1 MRRPYP
7 AASRVLSAHGT
18 QAWLQGSPPVVAHL
32 KGRDLKPVAG
42 DWAIV
47 DWTHNPP
54 LISDLLPQRNRIL
67 RSEGPKT
74 KVLAA
79 NVDLAILVIAGHPLF
94 SPDLSLRVLAS
105 LQAESI
111 PVVIAMNKADL
122 TESHHRARD
131 HLLALLPAYDR
142 PVDEEGK
149 ASESGLA
156 SVRVCD
162 ISCKEGNFAN
172 GIDAL
177 ENHMQR
183 LATEAK
189 TNETPPTFALI
200 GQSGMGKSSL
210 LNRLVPEASAQTQAI
225 SEALQT
231 GRHTTTVSRGYA
243 WAPRASDPPAWVIDT
258 PGFQRFGLSHL
269 SASQVAEIFP
279 EWSDITARNACRF
292 YNCQHQ
298 HEPGCAIQAE
308 IRALEKE
315 NPQRSRHLALR
326 REAWVSLIQS
336 L

>member
-1 MRRPYP
+1 MHRPHP

-18 QAWLQGSPPVVAHL
+18 QAWLQASPPVVAHL

-47 DWTHNPP
+47 DWTHDPP

-79 NVDLAILVIAGHPLF
+79 NIDLAILVIAGHPLF
-94 SPDLSLRVLAS
+94 SPELSLRVLAS

-111 PVVIAMNKADL
+111 PVVITLNKADL
-122 TESHHRARD
+122 TESHQRAWG
-131 HLLALLPAYDR
+131 HLQALLPAYDNAR
-142 PVDEEGK
+142 PAGLP
-149 ASESGLA
+149 SELA
-156 SVRVCD
+156 GMNICE
-162 ISCKEGNFAN
+162 ISCKDTGHTE
-172 GIDAL
+172 GIDPL
-177 ENHMQR
+177 LQQMQR
-183 LATEAK
+183 LIGETTTEE
-189 TNETPPTFALI
+189 ETPPTFALI

-210 LNRLVPEASAQTQAI
+210 LNRLIPEAAAQTQAI

-243 WAPRASDPPAWVIDT
+243 WAPTPSYEPAWVIDT

-269 SASQVAEIFP
+269 SVSQIAEVFP
-279 EWSDITARNACRF
+279 EWSDIQTRSACRF

-298 HEPGCAIQAE
+298 HEPGCAIKAE
-308 IRALEKE
+308 IAGLEETDPERGK
-315 NPQRSRHLALR
+315 HLALR
-326 REAWVSLIQS
+326 REAWLGLIEA

>member
-1 MRRPYP
+1 MRRPHP

-18 QAWLQGSPPVVAHL
+18 QAWLDASPPVVAHL

-47 DWTHNPP
+47 DWTHHPP

-79 NVDLAILVIAGHPLF
+79 NIDLAILVIAGHPLF
-94 SPDLSLRVLAS
+94 SPELSLRVLAS

-111 PVVIAMNKADL
+111 PVVIALNKTDL
-122 TESHHRARD
+122 TESRQRAWD
-131 HLLALLPAYDR
+131 HLQALLPAYDT
-142 PVDEEGK
+142 
-149 ASESGLA
+149 ATNAGLPSQWPA
-156 SVRVCD
+156 VRVCE
-162 ISCKEGNFAN
+162 ISCKNTDSTE
-172 GIDAL
+172 GIDPL
-177 ENHMQR
+177 RQRMQR
-183 LATEAK
+183 LMTESTAE
-189 TNETPPTFALI
+189 ETPPTFALI

-210 LNRLVPEASAQTQAI
+210 LNRLIPEASAQTQAI

-243 WAPRASDPPAWVIDT
+243 WAPIPSGRPAWVIDT

-269 SASQVAEIFP
+269 TVSQIAEIFP
-279 EWSDITARNACRF
+279 EWSGIHTHEACRF

-298 HEPGCAIQAE
+298 HEPGCAIKAE
-308 IRALEKE
+308 IAALEEKDPE
-315 NPQRSRHLALR
+315 RGRHLALR
-326 REAWVSLIQS
+326 REAWLGLIEA